1 VKCRKAGVLT
11 PTIFDV
17 DIPNLCIIFEFISGT
32 TLKEFISQT
41 DDRGQLLE
49 MARLVGN
56 AIGRVHAADIV
67 HGDLTSS
74 NLMVSFSSVP
84 DDQTPRVHLIDFGLG
99 MTRPAIED
107 KAVDL
112 YVLERALISTHPGS
126 EYLVSHS
133 LLLLSLTASLSLQ
146 TEAVLQS
153 YREAWGKSEAVLQRL
168 EQVRQRGRKRDMIG

>member
-1 VKCRKAGVLT
+1 
-11 PTIFDV
+11 
-17 DIPNLCIIFEFISGT
+17 
-32 TLKEFISQT
+32 
-41 DDRGQLLE
+41 
-49 MARLVGN
+49 MAQLVGN

-74 NLMVSFSSVP
+74 NLMVSTA
-84 DDQTPRVHLIDFGLG
+84 DGDQQPPRVYLIDFGLG

-126 EYLVSHS
+126 EYLVSPS
-133 LLLLSLTASLSLQ
+133 LLMSPDLLQ
-146 TEAVLQS
+146 TEAILQS
-153 YREAWGKSEAVLQRL
+153 YREAWAKSDSVLQRL